1 MVILRKSAALLLFLT
16 FGSLAASADD
26 AGRASFRFGGLE
38 VEAFQDRTNRVAP
51 EKLLLNITKEEI
63 LRFIP
68 EAETDLSINAFVV
81 RMNGKTILF
90 DTGLGALAGGQLAAR
105 MKDAGIGPDS
115 IDSVVITHMHPDH
128 IGGLATADGK
138 AFFPKAELFIA
149 KAEYDWNLAEQPPA
163 KNDAREAI
171 RKRAV
176 AAVKPYNVHTF
187 AYDTEILPGVVAIA
201 ATGHTVGHT
210 IYRLKAEGGD
220 MLVIGDL
227 VHIAPVQMPKPDTA
241 ITYDQDPAL
250 ASETRK
256 AVFSLVDQE
265 KLIVA
270 GMHLPFPAVG
280 RITKAGDGFAFEAS
294 K

>member
-1 MVILRKSAALLLFLT
+1 MTILRKSAALLFFLT
-16 FGSLAASADD
+16 FGSIAAD
-26 AGRASFRFGGLE
+26 AGDSRPASFRFGGLE
-38 VEAFQDRTNRVAP
+38 VAAFQDRLNRVVP
-51 EKLLLNITKEEI
+51 ENLLLNITKEEI
-63 LRFIP
+63 RRFIP
-68 EAETDLSINAFVV
+68 EAETDLSVNAFVV
-81 RMNGKTILF
+81 KMNGKTILF
-90 DTGLGALAGGQLAAR
+90 DTGLGAGAGGQLAAR
-105 MKDAGIGPDS
+105 MEAVGIDPYS

-138 AFFPKAELFIA
+138 AAFPKAELFIA

-163 KNDAREAI
+163 KNDSREAI
-171 RKRAV
+171 RKRAE
-176 AAVKPYNVHTF
+176 AAVKPYKLHTF

-210 IYRLKAEGGD
+210 IYRLKAGGGE

-227 VHIAPVQMPKPDTA
+227 VHIAPVQMPKPDVA
-241 ITYDQDPAL
+241 ITYDQDPAQ
-250 ASETRK
+250 APETRK

-280 RITKAGDGFAFEAS
+280 RIAKAGDGFVFEVS